1 MVKCFKGRH
10 EEVEALL
17 QAGADPR
24 AVSSQR
30 FNELFFAAAV
40 SMQHQNIVRLL
51 IQYAG
56 ESLVRASAPCFP
68 GLTARHM
75 ACLTGNVVIA
85 KLLIDAGGQ
94 NLIDQSLDPLNLGSI
109 LNTACENA
117 KVEMAAL
124 LVKESPGLLRK
135 TTRLGFTA
143 LHTASLLGNLAIAKL
158 LVGADKT
165 LLGRTTLEGGPAA
178 SWPASTATPASPSF
192 RVSRRPVANPW
203 SARRTR
209 GAAPASRQPYSR
221 AAWRRCECCSVALRP
236 DAGALPPQLQVVPSL
251 RLRGRGNLALVR
263 LLLNEGENAAL
274 SAHRPSDGTTRT
286 CLLVACS
293 ATTAGPEL
301 VQALL
306 EHARLA
312 TVEAKITTGAAAGAP
327 CLHMA
332 CMGGD
337 RGGVVPLLARR
348 LPRAMLDAQMD
359 NGATPLDVAARC
371 GRRAAYEALRAAGAR
386 HNLFDGYS

>member
-192 RVSRRPVANPW
+192 RVSEASGEPLVCAADARGCTCIETAVQQGRVETVRVLLRGTA
-203 SARRTR
+203 ARRWR
-209 GAAPASRQPYSR
+209 AAAPTASCAFTSPARTGQPGARPPPSQR
-221 AAWRRCECCSVALRP
+221 GGRRSALRP
-236 DAGALPPQLQVVPSL
+236 P
-251 RLRGRGNLALVR
+251 
-263 LLLNEGENAAL
+263 
-274 SAHRPSDGTTRT
+274 
-286 CLLVACS
+286 
-293 ATTAGPEL
+293 
-301 VQALL
+301 
-306 EHARLA
+306 
-312 TVEAKITTGAAAGAP
+312 AK
-327 CLHMA
+327 L
-332 CMGGD
+332 
-337 RGGVVPLLARR
+337 
-348 LPRAMLDAQMD
+348 AQMSVGPD
-359 NGATPLDVAARC
+359 TVPISIVLYIDRTFIKRGIPILPVYRKS
-371 GRRAAYEALRAAGAR
+371 YSKLYSLLYS
-386 HNLFDGYS
+386 LFN